1 MNRIPKQ
8 ILLSY
13 IAPHEL
19 DNQLV
24 RNLNNQDAVFLRSL
38 NEVLLKAAPSYLI
51 VSQIEKVQKLLDHNV

>member
-13 IAPHEL
+13 ITPHEL

>member
-13 IAPHEL
+13 ITPHEL

-51 VSQIEKVQKLLDHNV
+51 VSQIERVQKLLDHNV